1 MNVAVSP
8 KENWIGEII
17 RPPATGRL
25 RSVFLCTALAPC
37 IMPNSRNFKSM
48 SSLPPYPLSKTMRT
62 VRTDLV
68 DEMKPSESFWSSH
81 NNHRRTSPFRT
92 TLGLLCQRSLT
103 SSAVI
108 YNVVI
113 CRRFCVRIKI
123 IRFCSAPPG
132 PPARPLIGE
141 APGLR
146 VVVFFSSTTS
156 LLNISHIRK
165 VCRCAPRAAR
175 RLSCP
180 SSGEND
186 GGFSIISYP
195 RHGRPFN
202 RCLWSTGLEKSPG
215 KLQHSP
221 PFIIPSPGSVHAL
234 SSKCLVPIQ
243 TGSLGEKLTRADI
256 EVEALLPAPKL
267 LGRPTVLSSHIAPQ
281 CFLASSQRATKHL
294 SVEFA
299 KTIDALLTDNPKIYS
314 PQSNTP
320 DESPRW

>member
-1 MNVAVSP
+1 MPSPVPGLNVTLYANSVGPLSP

-25 RSVFLCTALAPC
+25 HSVLLCTALAPC

-48 SSLPPYPLSKTMRT
+48 SSLPTYPPSKTMRT

-81 NNHRRTSPFRT
+81 NNHRRTSPVSHDACFVST
-92 TLGLLCQRSLT
+92 VVGL
-103 SSAVI
+103 
-108 YNVVI
+108 
-113 CRRFCVRIKI
+113 
-123 IRFCSAPPG
+123 FCS
-132 PPARPLIGE
+132 
-141 APGLR
+141 
-146 VVVFFSSTTS
+146 
-156 LLNISHIRK
+156 
-165 VCRCAPRAAR
+165 R
-175 RLSCP
+175 RLSRP

-186 GGFSIISYP
+186 GGFSTIFYP

-243 TGSLGEKLTRADI
+243 TGSLGEMLTRADI

-267 LGRPTVLSSHIAPQ
+267 LDRPTVVLSSHSAPQ
-281 CFLASSQRATKHL
+281 CFLAFSQHATKHL
-294 SVEFA
+294 PVEFA
-299 KTIDALLTDNPKIYS
+299 KTIDALLTENPKIYS

-320 DESPRW
+320 DESLHW